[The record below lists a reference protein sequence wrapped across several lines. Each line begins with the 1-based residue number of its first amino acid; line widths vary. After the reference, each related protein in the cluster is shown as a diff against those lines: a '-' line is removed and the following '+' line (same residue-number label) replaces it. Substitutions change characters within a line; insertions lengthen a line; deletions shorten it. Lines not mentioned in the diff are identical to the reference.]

1 MDMASEISTFQNFL
15 LKYVIKGA
23 KIEGKLWED
32 AHFLLADVPLREDAV
47 RKILPMGLK
56 PSDPPLA
63 TIFISDYRKTAF
75 SIPYKES
82 AVLIHVRS
90 LFGEGFHCCWMPVND
105 DTAMIYGRELL
116 GYPKK
121 MADIVFEEDGDS
133 ISASVTRRGVKVLTM
148 QGKRGAAQ
156 SKPPPIFNVKTFN
169 VGGLGQFMAVNLIWL
184 FRPTEVIY
192 ESYEAEVSVSVAE
205 SEYDPINRLVAGDAI
220 RGRMAVIDIPG
231 APYMVP
237 VGLAGI
243 PWSNRTF
250 FMRYR

>member
-1 MDMASEISTFQNFL
+1 MTSEVSAFQDFL
-15 LKYVIKGA
+15 LKHIMKGT

-32 AHFLLADVPLREDAV
+32 AHFLLADVPLHRDAV
-47 RKILPMGLK
+47 KKILPMGLQ

-63 TIFISDYRKTAF
+63 TLFICDYKKTAF
-75 SIPYKES
+75 TVPYKES

-90 LFGEGFHCCWMPVND
+90 LFGEGYHCCWMPVND

-133 ISASVTRRGVKVLTM
+133 INASVTRRGVKVLSM
-148 QGKRGAAQ
+148 QGKRGATQ
-156 SKPPPIFNVKTFN
+156 SDPPPIFNVKTFN
-169 VGGLGQFMAVNLIWL
+169 VGGLGQFMALNLIWL
-184 FRPTEVIY
+184 FRPTENIY
-192 ESYEAEVSVSVAE
+192 ESYEAEVSVTVAE
-205 SEYDPINRLVAGDAI
+205 SEYDPIAQLVAGDAI

-231 APYMVP
+231 APYLVP
-237 VGLAGI
+237 VGLTGI